1 MLSRRDRV
9 KTYSPAW
16 LGDLAGGLTLSRR
29 IGEGIIIGEGDTEC
43 VVIVEESAGGSVT
56 LRLLAGPQVYIL
68 RAEIEEDE
76 DEGPGN
82 KGNR

>member
-16 LGDLAGGLTLSRR
+16 LGDLAGGLTLRRR
-29 IGEGIIIGEGDTEC
+29 IGEGIVIGEGDTDC

-68 RAEIEEDE
+68 RAEIEEDQDQDQE
-76 DEGPGN
+76 